1 VRGLT
6 GRDAVGEQTGEGRRV
21 AIDDLPMPV
30 VNFLNVIG
38 VEWPYLNE
46 DSLYEFGRLVRE
58 FGQAVR
64 TTHDDATATIQA
76 LGSSYQGAAYTQLH
90 NRWTE
95 MSSTHVTELV
105 DACEVVADACDAAA
119 VYVVGQKVA
128 AVAELVGMAAA
139 FFADQAAAVATA
151 GLAEAAVPLIIAA
164 AKKLG
169 ESLIQDLEQ
178 YLIGELVQAAIKPLF
193 AKVEQAMQGLQW
205 PGGSGGAVEAM
216 FQADTAQMRVHA
228 AALHGHADT
237 FAEHARTFAA
247 QAAAVSF

>member
-1 VRGLT
+1 M
-6 GRDAVGEQTGEGRRV
+6 

-38 VEWPYLNE
+38 VEWPYINE
-46 DSLYEFGRLVRE
+46 DSLCEFGRLVRE

-64 TTHDDATATIQA
+64 TTHDDATATIHA
-76 LGSSYQGAAYTQLH
+76 LGSSYQGAAYTQLR

-95 MSSTHVTELV
+95 MSATHVTELV
-105 DACEVVADACDAAA
+105 DACGVVADACDAAA
-119 VYVVGQKVA
+119 AYVVGQKVV
-128 AVAELVGMAAA
+128 AVGELVGMAAT

-151 GLAEAAVPLIIAA
+151 GLAEAAVPVIIAA

-178 YLIGELVQAAIKPLF
+178 YLIGQLVEAAIKPLF

-205 PGGSGGAVEAM
+205 QGGAGATVESA
-216 FQADTAQMRVHA
+216 FQVDTAQMLAHA
-228 AALHGHADT
+228 AAMHGHADT
-237 FAEHARTFAA
+237 FAQHARNFAA
-247 QAAAVSF
+247 QAAAISF

>member
-1 VRGLT
+1 
-6 GRDAVGEQTGEGRRV
+6 V

-46 DSLYEFGRLVRE
+46 DSLYAFGRLVRE

-64 TTHDDATATIQA
+64 TTHDDATATIHA

-95 MSSTHVTELV
+95 MSATHVTELV
-105 DACEVVADACDAAA
+105 DACGVVADACDAAA
-119 VYVVGQKVA
+119 AYVVGQKVV
-128 AVAELVGMAAA
+128 AVGELIGMAAT
-139 FFADQAAAVATA
+139 FFADQAAAVATL
-151 GLAEAAVPLIIAA
+151 GLAEAAVPVIIAA

-178 YLIGELVQAAIKPLF
+178 YLIGQLVEAAIKPLF

-205 PGGSGGAVEAM
+205 QGGGGAAVEAA
-216 FQADTAQMRVHA
+216 FQVDTAQMLAHA
-228 AALHGHADT
+228 AAMHAHADR
-237 FAEHARTFAA
+237 FAQHARTFAS
-247 QAAAVSF
+247 QAAAISF

>member
-1 VRGLT
+1 MTRRRRSGRVRL
-6 GRDAVGEQTGEGRRV
+6 V

-46 DSLYEFGRLVRE
+46 DSLYAFGRLVRE

-64 TTHDDATATIQA
+64 TTHDDATQTIHA
-76 LGSSYQGAAYTQLH
+76 LGSSYQGAAYTQLR

-95 MSSTHVTELV
+95 MSATHVTELV
-105 DACEVVADACDAAA
+105 DACGVVADACDAAA
-119 VYVVGQKVA
+119 GYVIGQKVV
-128 AVAELVGMAAA
+128 AVGELVGMAAT

-151 GLAEAAVPLIIAA
+151 GLAEAAVPVIIAA

-178 YLIGELVQAAIKPLF
+178 YLIGQLVEAAIKPLF

-205 PGGSGGAVEAM
+205 QGGGGGGAAVEPA
-216 FQADTAQMRVHA
+216 FQVDTAHMLAHA
-228 AALHGHADT
+228 AAMHAHADQ
-237 FAEHARTFAA
+237 FAAHARTFAS
-247 QAAAVSF
+247 QAAAISF